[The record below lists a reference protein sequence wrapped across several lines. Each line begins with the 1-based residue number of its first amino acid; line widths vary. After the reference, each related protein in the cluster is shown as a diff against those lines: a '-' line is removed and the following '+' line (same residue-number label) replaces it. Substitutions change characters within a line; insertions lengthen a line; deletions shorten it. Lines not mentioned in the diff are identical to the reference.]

1 MLRLL
6 GRINQPHQ
14 YKVAVQRVG
23 VFPANR
29 RYSDN
34 NKKDENDGDFPDERA
49 KAEYEAIMQ
58 VIESS
63 RYGLRLT
70 KG

>member
-6 GRINQPHQ
+6 GRIHQSHQ
-14 YKVAVQRVG
+14 YGVAVQRVG

-29 RYSDN
+29 RYSD
-34 NKKDENDGDFPDERA
+34 KKMDENDGDFPDEKA

-58 VIESS
+58 VIEST
-63 RYGLRLT
+63 R
-70 KG
+70 